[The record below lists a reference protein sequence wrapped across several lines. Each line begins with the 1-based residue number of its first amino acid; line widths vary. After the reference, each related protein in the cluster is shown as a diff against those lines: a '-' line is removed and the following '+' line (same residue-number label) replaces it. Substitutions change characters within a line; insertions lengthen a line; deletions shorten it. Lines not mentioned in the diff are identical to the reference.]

1 MPENK
6 NRDASWDTD
15 FMMSNAKSLQRVVKE
30 LEKNDAS
37 KSPQADPLLFS
48 GVFLASPILLLLA
61 IELALKTWQ
70 CKERQGKH
78 DPIHDLLKLFDSLKP
93 ETRELLEEGMRAV
106 EPYSMEHLFDGMR
119 SWEPLRS
126 LLSCHKDVFI
136 KWRYMNEYGGR
147 VVQTASLDRAL
158 TVIIDSYDK
167 RWGDSRW
174 GS

>member
-1 MPENK
+1 MPDNK

-15 FMMSNAKSLQRVVKE
+15 FMISNAKSLQRVVKE

-61 IELALKTWQ
+61 IELALKAWQ

-78 DPIHDLLKLFDSLKP
+78 DHIHDLLKLFDSLKP
-93 ETRELLEEGMRAV
+93 ETRELLEERMRAI
-106 EPYSMEHLFDGMR
+106 EPYSIEHRLEGMR
-119 SWEPLRS
+119 SWEPLRKV
-126 LLSCHKDVFI
+126 LSSHKDVF
-136 KWRYMNEYGGR
+136 KEWRYINEYGGG

-158 TVIIDSYDK
+158 SVIIDTYDK
-167 RWGDSRW
+167 RWGDSV
-174 GS
+174 